1 MNKNISDE
9 IECISK
15 VATLTKFHIETR
27 GKDRWTR
34 KYEEADSIF
43 GRRNREEEE
52 ERSREKNNEFDYVSN
67 AE

>member
-1 MNKNISDE
+1 MHIESSNAYE
-9 IECISK
+9 IP
-15 VATLTKFHIETR
+15 LIETR